1 MERYNILHPPSASTW
16 RVIKIKWWT
25 LVWMNYRCTHAWNL
39 PSCSAFFLH
48 VSSPH
53 KVQPTQWPVWTLS
66 GLYGQNSVA
75 CMDLKTDLSTVKHS
89 RMCPCIQPHLSCM
102 QSERCTPLYFK
113 HSALHNYD
121 TDHTYN
127 VMQDCMLY
135 LVYYKHR
142 NKHYYKSNL
151 NFINFCSTN
160 NYVGRDK

>member
-1 MERYNILHPPSASTW
+1 MFGWIIDARMPEICQVAVHFSYMWVLLIRYDP
-16 RVIKIKWWT
+16 
-25 LVWMNYRCTHAWNL
+25 
-39 PSCSAFFLH
+39 
-48 VSSPH
+48 
-53 KVQPTQWPVWTLS
+53 LS

-113 HSALHNYD
+113 HCALHNND